1 MAQGRKR
8 HLQLR
13 TKPEMLGRLSLA
25 MVVFALPPILSAQT
39 ETDVLARL
47 GMRSSATYHFV
58 EVLQTRGRWILP
70 DLGYVD
76 FGKNNYREVVAGG
89 GYVAYRSK
97 RFVLV
102 NEGYLDFANG
112 PAARGAKYFLP
123 WTYFG
128 YHLTSRLGGE
138 TVYFPYLPLNRG
150 GTVQHVLDRAK
161 LEYDFKHWKLG
172 GGYAGYKFGA
182 QPWQNMP
189 LITSTLKAGR
199 LGNFELWV
207 ERLPRN
213 TAQVQLRYAL
223 SIKTEAKSGHPDQDG
238 SPKADPI
245 NGAAPTSA
253 SPPQSIRP

>member
-1 MAQGRKR
+1 M
-8 HLQLR
+8 
-13 TKPEMLGRLSLA
+13 PGRLSLA
-25 MVVFALPPILSAQT
+25 MAVFAMPPTLSAQT

-70 DLGYVD
+70 DFGYVD

-89 GYVAYRSK
+89 GYVACQSK
-97 RFVLV
+97 PFVLV

-138 TVYFPYLPLNRG
+138 TAYFLYSPLNRG

-161 LEYDFKHWKLG
+161 LEYDFKHCKLG

-182 QPWQNMP
+182 LPWQNMP
-189 LITSTLKAGR
+189 FITWTLKAGR

-213 TAQVQLRYAL
+213 TAQVQLR
-223 SIKTEAKSGHPDQDG
+223 IKTEAQSGHPDQDG
-238 SPKADPI
+238 KA
-245 NGAAPTSA
+245 SA
-253 SPPQSIRP
+253 SRVDAEPEGRPD